1 MRRLVLTVQG
11 HSGNWVAFS
20 LTNNSELS
28 VSRYYEHG
36 RILKPRRFFWRP
48 GAHAGCHHESR
59 GHNCPKNDSQDN
71 TAGQSEY
78 DYGRANQCIADNAAK
93 SGRQRPFGVSR
104 PTTRKA
110 RRDCYA
116 KHPGAEPQR
125 FAVEITV
132 ADHPPTPHCGRQDQR
147 DRPKAEGLHQ
157 KIGPDRAGIA
167 NDIMDWTR
175 RGVTEVRVLHRPR
188 HERRRDDPG

>member
-1 MRRLVLTVQG
+1 PHPIPRTSNLQGLLYAPGHASVALAPGGWPMRRLVLTVQG

-48 GAHAGCHHESR
+48 GAHAGYHHESR

-116 KHPGAEPQR
+116 
-125 FAVEITV
+125 
-132 ADHPPTPHCGRQDQR
+132 
-147 DRPKAEGLHQ
+147 
-157 KIGPDRAGIA
+157 
-167 NDIMDWTR
+167 
-175 RGVTEVRVLHRPR
+175 
-188 HERRRDDPG
+188 

>member
-48 GAHAGCHHESR
+48 RARTGCHHESR

-78 DYGRANQCIADNAAK
+78 DYGRANQCIADNATK
-93 SGRQRPFGVSR
+93 SGRQRPFGVCGQQLAKPAAIAMQSTQQPNRSGSR
-104 PTTRKA
+104 SKSRWLTIR
-110 RRDCYA
+110 
-116 KHPGAEPQR
+116 Q
-125 FAVEITV
+125 
-132 ADHPPTPHCGRQDQR
+132 PHTAIGRINVID
-147 DRPKAEGLHQ
+147 P
-157 KIGPDRAGIA
+157 
-167 NDIMDWTR
+167 
-175 RGVTEVRVLHRPR
+175 RPR
-188 HERRRDDPG
+188 VCIRRSAPIAPG